1 MNATTTKVAEKY
13 NKQMPANEMV
23 RVRFEKQVATLFC
36 YISVEV
42 VPLEK
47 LKHVQP

>member
-1 MNATTTKVAEKY
+1 MPQQQRWQKNNAS
-13 NKQMPANEMV
+13 KQMPANEMV
-23 RVRFEKQVATLFC
+23 RVRFEKQVATPFC

-42 VPLEK
+42 DPLEK